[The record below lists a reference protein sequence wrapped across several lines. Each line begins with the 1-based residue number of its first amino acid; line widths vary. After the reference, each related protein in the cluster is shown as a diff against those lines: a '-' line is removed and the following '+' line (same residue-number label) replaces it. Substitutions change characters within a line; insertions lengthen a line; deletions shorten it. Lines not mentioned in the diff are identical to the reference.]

1 MAKRTAPTQIV
12 DEEEIVTVEVIV
24 LPESTK
30 DKALASLAP
39 FRDALDEIKSKYENI
54 IITDKTSLQ
63 FAEDGKRK
71 LMKIRTGIE
80 KKRKELTA
88 PALEFQKSLKEFT
101 DSLSAEI
108 FPIEKQ
114 LSDSINAEQLRIEN
128 EKRAESQRRTNL
140 IMESGYTL
148 VGEFYRAGAYQVH
161 FSDLETCTDEELT
174 MYLDNGQRFLEAER
188 VRLAE
193 QARIEAE
200 LKEREAKIAA
210 QEKELAEFRA
220 WKAAQEQPTTF
231 EVTTVQTEVVT
242 LNQSER
248 IQSAP
253 IQDVTPKGQ
262 STVMVF
268 PPSRNESESVQSAD
282 GLTLSDVAE
291 LNGISYSELMLSL
304 EVRVAYNTA
313 IKDFTLRFEKELKT
327 KAEWLVLLNQMKKK

>member
-1 MAKRTAPTQIV
+1 MAKRTAQTAPI
-12 DEEEIVTVEVIV
+12 DDEEIVTVEVIV

-39 FRDALDEIKSKYENI
+39 FRDALDEIKAKYENV
-54 IITDKTSLQ
+54 IITDKASLQ
-63 FAEDGKRK
+63 YAEDGKRK
-71 LMKIRTGIE
+71 LMKIRTGLE

-101 DSLSAEI
+101 DSLSSEI
-108 FPIEKQ
+108 LPIEKQ
-114 LSDSINAEQLRIEN
+114 LSDSINAETIRIEN

-140 IMESGYTL
+140 IQESGYTL

-161 FSDLETCTDEELT
+161 FTDLETCTEDELNSYIE
-174 MYLDNGQRFLEAER
+174 NGQRYLESER

-193 QARIEAE
+193 QARIESE

-220 WKAAQEQPTTF
+220 WKAAQEQPATF

-242 LNQSER
+242 LSPP

-313 IKDFTLRFEKELKT
+313 LDDFILRFSKEVKR
-327 KAEWLVLLNQMKKK
+327 KDEWINLLNQMKKK